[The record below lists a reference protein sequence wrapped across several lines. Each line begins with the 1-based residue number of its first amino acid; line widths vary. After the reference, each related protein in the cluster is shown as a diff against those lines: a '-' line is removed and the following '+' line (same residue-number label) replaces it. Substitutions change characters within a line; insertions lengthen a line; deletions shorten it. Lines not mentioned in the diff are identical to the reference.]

1 MFKCE
6 PTDHFHT
13 DCIPC
18 FSCHLIGVEGFTF
31 PSDSRSSA
39 DLCAPSKVAQGQQM
53 PAEKTAMISE
63 INGSKFLFSCQ
74 VTRAELE
81 IEGELQGFQ
90 TDIVRLDLMQSRSNS

>member
-1 MFKCE
+1 
-6 PTDHFHT
+6 
-13 DCIPC
+13 
-18 FSCHLIGVEGFTF
+18 
-31 PSDSRSSA
+31 
-39 DLCAPSKVAQGQQM
+39 M

>member
-1 MFKCE
+1 
-6 PTDHFHT
+6 
-13 DCIPC
+13 
-18 FSCHLIGVEGFTF
+18 
-31 PSDSRSSA
+31 
-39 DLCAPSKVAQGQQM
+39 M

-90 TDIVRLDLMQSRSNS
+90 TDIVRLDLMQSRSTLFHSEIAQDERQPTALAIPEANRLGQST